1 MQPCYA
7 WWEVPYYWAGL
18 KLYDLVAGSKNLS
31 WSHFVAPGKAKAS
44 FPTLSGSNEAGKGLK
59 GTVCILAGKM
69 FESVH
74 LHIQECQLTIL
85 RKVSII
91 IINDG

>member
-1 MQPCYA
+1 VQPCYA

-31 WSHFVAPGKAKAS
+31 WSHFVSPGKAKAS

-59 GTVCILAGKM
+59 GTVCT
-69 FESVH
+69 SVGTICSH
-74 LHIQECQLTIL
+74 VLLVYECMI
-85 RKVSII
+85 
-91 IINDG
+91 